1 MSKKKKSK
9 KQSNL
14 IKVIVY
20 LISLIIV
27 FNLAPNYEKIDDY
40 YIEDKINLII
50 NNENITNNLKH
61 DLFINNKKVIYIS
74 IEDIQ
79 MYFDKTV
86 NYDENNKQIITTY
99 GEKVVKLP
107 INKNVIEINNRKQ
120 DVLLGATVKDGVY
133 YIPITAMGK
142 IYEID
147 IEYIEN
153 EQILLLDSLTKKL
166 IKADVSKSCNVKYKT
181 TTYSKTVDKLE
192 KADKVVVIEHLENNW
207 TKIRTRNGKIG
218 YIKTNILQNE
228 IYVRE
233 DINIKVEI

>member
-86 NYDENNKQIITTY
+86 NYDENNKQII
-99 GEKVVKLP
+99 V
-107 INKNVIEINNRKQ
+107 N
-120 DVLLGATVKDGVY
+120 GV
-133 YIPITAMGK
+133 
-142 IYEID
+142 
-147 IEYIEN
+147 
-153 EQILLLDSLTKKL
+153 
-166 IKADVSKSCNVKYKT
+166 
-181 TTYSKTVDKLE
+181 
-192 KADKVVVIEHLENNW
+192 
-207 TKIRTRNGKIG
+207 
-218 YIKTNILQNE
+218 
-228 IYVRE
+228 
-233 DINIKVEI
+233 